1 MRWDDGWHGRLDEA
15 LIEADALGLRPAP
28 DGDAVDV
35 LLRALALPARRDS
48 SGRPRRGRGVLRLA
62 GLGRL
67 HLRRALRRRP
77 EPRRRLAR
85 SPKSAC
91 QPARRGRRS
100 LLDRDHVDQP
110 DLRQPAGR
118 RRLARGGRPAGR
130 SRAAVRWRPTKET
143 TDLGWLY
150 NRGFAD
156 PDGHRFEAVHLD
168 MAATATPPAWAPPPE
183 RLARSGPGRW
193 LSQRPRPEPP
203 GNPGCQAV
211 GIPIPR
217 RRDLIPDLLAPD
229 TVAAGADVFPMQQR

>member
-1 MRWDDGWHGRLDEA
+1 MGASTRRSS
-15 LIEADALGLRPAP
+15 RPTRSAC
-28 DGDAVDV
+28 A
-35 LLRALALPARRDS
+35 
-48 SGRPRRGRGVLRLA
+48 PRRTATPSTCCCARSRCRRAVIPLA
-62 GLGRL
+62 GLDAVEAFFASPAGAAPSTAGASSTT
-67 HLRRALRRRP
+67 RASAPTGPLP
-77 EPRRRLAR
+77 QVCV
-85 SPKSAC
+85 SAC
-91 QPARRGRRS
+91 APRTPIATGPGSCRS
-100 LLDRDHVDQP
+100 TRSSSTCRP
-110 DLRQPAGR
+110 